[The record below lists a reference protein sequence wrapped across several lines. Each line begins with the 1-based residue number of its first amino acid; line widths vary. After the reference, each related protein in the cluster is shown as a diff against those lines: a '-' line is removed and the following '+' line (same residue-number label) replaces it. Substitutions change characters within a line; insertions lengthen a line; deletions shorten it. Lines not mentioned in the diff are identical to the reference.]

1 MDMSEALA
9 GEASD
14 EAATEISAK
23 GTMRRVIIGASLG
36 TAFEWYDFFV
46 YGSLSSIFSAQY
58 FPKGSETAAFL
69 AALATFGAGFAVR
82 PLGALIFGHVGD
94 TLGRKKTFLITI
106 ILMGLATAA
115 TGIVPTFD
123 SWGWFA
129 PLAVVLLRLV
139 QGLALGGEYGGAAI
153 YVAEHSP
160 DAERG
165 LYTSWLQTTAT
176 LGFAASIIAVFVCRT
191 AIDDK
196 SFIAWGWRIP
206 FLVSLILLVF
216 SVYLRLKLNE
226 SPVFDRML
234 RDGKVSRAP
243 LSEAFSSSANIW
255 KMLVVCIG
263 PTAGETVIFYTAQ
276 FYVLFFLTSTLKV
289 PYSQAYTAILV
300 ALFAS
305 IPLYAVFGWI
315 SDRIGR
321 KPVIPAAFAIGAL
334 SIFPT
339 FDLIARASNPNLVAF
354 QKHVDIEVRAHSCN
368 FLLFSAP
375 TTPCDKTRDL
385 LTKSGLSYSLTDLSP
400 PNEAGVEVRIGDQTV
415 SGFDDG
421 AIHKVL
427 SDAGYPGTPSAND
440 VDMPALIWGLFV
452 LLTLVAMAY
461 APLAALYV
469 ELFPARIRYSSVSL
483 PYHVGTGWFGG
494 FMPFVSA
501 ALGVHF
507 GNIYAGLWY
516 PVVICAVAFAV
527 SFWLLPETKGAR
539 ISE

>member
-1 MDMSEALA
+1 MTEALA
-9 GEASD
+9 GEVSHD
-14 EAATEISAK
+14 AATDHSAK
-23 GTMRRVIIGASLG
+23 GSIRRVIIGASLG
-36 TAFEWYDFFV
+36 TAFEWYDFFI
-46 YGSLSSIFSAQY
+46 YGSLSAIFSAQY

-106 ILMGLATAA
+106 ILMGLATAG
-115 TGIVPTFD
+115 TGIVPTFE

-160 DAERG
+160 DAHRG
-165 LYTSWLQTTAT
+165 LHTSWLQTTAT
-176 LGFAASIIAVFVCRT
+176 LGFAVSIIAVFVCRS

-206 FLVSLILLVF
+206 FLLSLVLLAF

-226 SPVFDRML
+226 SPVFDRMV
-234 RDGKVSRAP
+234 REGKVSRAP
-243 LSEAFSSSANIW
+243 LSEAFSSWANIR

-289 PYSQAYTAILV
+289 PYAQVYAPILV

-305 IPLYAVFGWI
+305 IPLYVIFGWI
-315 SDRIGR
+315 SDRLGR
-321 KPVIPAAFAIGAL
+321 KPVILAALAIAAL
-334 SIFPT
+334 AIFPT

-354 QKHVDIEVRAHSCN
+354 QKRVDIEVRAHACN

-385 LTKSGLSYSLTDLSP
+385 LTKSGLSYSLNDLSP
-400 PNEAGVEVRIGDQTV
+400 SNEAGVEVRIGDRTV

-421 AIHKVL
+421 AIRKAL
-427 SDAGYPGTPSAND
+427 SDAGYPGAPSPND
-440 VDMPALIWGLFV
+440 VNMPVLVGGLIL

-469 ELFPARIRYSSVSL
+469 ELFPAPIRYSSVSL

-501 ALGVHF
+501 ALGIHF

-516 PVVICAVAFAV
+516 PVVICAIAFAV
-527 SFWLLPETKGAR
+527 SFWLLPETKSAN

>member
-1 MDMSEALA
+1 MTEALA
-9 GEASD
+9 GDAFHETTINHS
-14 EAATEISAK
+14 TKSVV
-23 GTMRRVIIGASLG
+23 RRVIIGASLG
-36 TAFEWYDFFV
+36 TAFEWYDFFI

-69 AALATFGAGFAVR
+69 AALATFGVGFAVR

-115 TGIVPTFD
+115 TGIVPTFE

-139 QGLALGGEYGGAAI
+139 QGLALGGEYGGAAT

-160 DAERG
+160 DAQRG
-165 LYTSWLQTTAT
+165 LQTSWLQATAT
-176 LGFAASIIAVFVCRT
+176 LGFAASIIVVFVCRI
-191 AIDDK
+191 AIDDQ
-196 SFIAWGWRIP
+196 SFVTWGWRIP
-206 FLVSLILLVF
+206 FLLSLILLVF

-226 SPVFDRML
+226 SPVFNRMI
-234 RDGKVSRAP
+234 REGRVSRAP
-243 LSEAFSSSANIW
+243 LSEAFSGSENIW

-289 PYSQAYTAILV
+289 PYAQAYAAMLV

-305 IPLYAVFGWI
+305 IPLYVFFGWI
-315 SDRIGR
+315 SDRLGR
-321 KPVIPAAFAIGAL
+321 KPVILTAFAVGAL
-334 SIFPT
+334 AIFPT
-339 FDLIARASNPNLVAF
+339 FNLIASASNPSLSAF
-354 QKHVDIEVRAHSCN
+354 QKRVDIGVRAHSCN
-368 FLLFSAP
+368 LLLFSAP

-385 LTKSGLSYSLTDLSP
+385 LTKAGLSYSLNDLALS
-400 PNEAGVEVRIGDQTV
+400 NEAGVEVRIGDRTV

-421 AIHKVL
+421 TIRKVL
-427 SDAGYPGTPSAND
+427 SDAGYPGTPSPNEI
-440 VDMPALIWGLFV
+440 DMPVLIGCLF
-452 LLTLVAMAY
+452 LLLSLVAMAY
-461 APLAALYV
+461 APLAALCV

-483 PYHVGTGWFGG
+483 PYHLGTGWFGG

-516 PVVICAVAFAV
+516 PVVVCIIALAVGLLF
-527 SFWLLPETKGAR
+527 LPETKAAH